1 MLANSVMMQCL
12 LIHKHTQFRLQAAV
26 WAVNDV
32 GEIPHAPCTPHR
44 NSRGQ
49 SLSFNMRC
57 CRCRGGGGGGLFLL
71 DTTAA
76 ARVSKRLRSEDV
88 LPMSCRG
95 HPESEDES
103 PTSLDERPNLEV
115 VSSMSYN
122 ERLNSKQ
129 AAPILRSE
137 CLVSEPVSMLPRNER
152 CWAWERLR
160 SILRDWSAVH
170 SLRAVHQVVTLVNGP
185 ERMPLINLWK

>member
-1 MLANSVMMQCL
+1 MTLERSHTRRAR
-12 LIHKHTQFRLQAAV
+12 LIVTRAGKVCHSTCDVAAV
-26 WAVNDV
+26 
-32 GEIPHAPCTPHR
+32 GE
-44 NSRGQ
+44 
-49 SLSFNMRC
+49 
-57 CRCRGGGGGGLFLL
+57 GGGGLFLL

-152 CWAWERLR
+152 C
-160 SILRDWSAVH
+160 
-170 SLRAVHQVVTLVNGP
+170 
-185 ERMPLINLWK
+185 